1 MKKLMI
7 TALVAGVLLGAC
19 APEIQAQSLKDILN
33 SKTVQNAV
41 TAVTGGQK
49 MSMDNL
55 VGTWTYSQPSVQLE
69 GDNVLKDITGSVA
82 ATEAEKKLQEY
93 CSNLKNIVSLPKKT
107 PKLLTLIISTDIEKA
122 DFTS

>member
-1 MKKLMI
+1 MKKLMK
-7 TALVAGVLLGAC
+7 TALVAGVLLGAW

-82 ATEAEKKLQEY
+82 ATEAEKKLQE
-93 CSNLKNIVSLPKKT
+93 
-107 PKLLTLIISTDIEKA
+107 
-122 DFTS
+122 